1 MKNVEFAIFSFF
13 ILHSTFFILH
23 FTFIKMHHIISH
35 IINFLLPENEHL
47 AGEIGYTDDE
57 KEFEKFRV
65 IIRPSGFFDKENYGK
80 ISFLPKLPL
89 QTIDGTEILFGTP
102 DIEQKNG
109 KIFVNADIIA
119 SSFFLLSRY
128 EEWLCS
134 DVFDKHSRFE
144 GKKSLQYRAN
154 FLHRPLVDEY
164 AVLLRK
170 WLKITGLEVNEPKE
184 EIKKIYLTHDIDF
197 LEYYRHLRGFVGGI
211 WRGLNFTQRRKENAK
226 SAKFILSL
234 HPLCENLCA
243 ICVKQFKSLQNI
255 KNDPAY
261 TFDFLIEQDNKVKNA
276 EKIYFVKAAK
286 RAKDLDYPQY
296 NLNGNDFQNLAKFLQ
311 KNDCKIGLHSSY
323 NAFYNPQD
331 IENEQNRISKA
342 ISKDVTNH
350 RTHYLRILPPNQ
362 PEFYTKA
369 GITDDFTLC
378 FADVAGFRLGT
389 CRPVRWINPQTLE
402 IEDITLHPLTIME
415 CSLSNENYMN
425 LNFETAFEVCKN
437 LINQVEKHN
446 GELVLLWHNTSVIPE
461 NGYHRE
467 LYEKVIEELG
477 VRNG

>member
-1 MKNVEFAIFSFF
+1 MY
-13 ILHSTFFILH
+13 
-23 FTFIKMHHIISH
+23 HIISY
-35 IINFLLPENEHL
+35 IINFLLPDNEHL

-57 KEFEKFRV
+57 KEFDKFCV

-80 ISFLPKLPL
+80 ISSLPKLPL
-89 QTIDGTEILFGTP
+89 QKIKEIAGHTSTSLSNQARNDGGTEILFGTP
-102 DIEQKNG
+102 DIKQKNG

-134 DVFDKHSRFE
+134 DVFDEHSRFE

-170 WLKITGLEVNEPKE
+170 WLKLIGFKVNEAKE

-197 LEYYRHLRGFVGGI
+197 LEYHRHLRGFVGGML
-211 WRGLNFTQRRKENAK
+211 RGNN
-226 SAKFILSL
+226 
-234 HPLCENLCA
+234 
-243 ICVKQFKSLQNI
+243 VFKSLQSI

-261 TFDFLIEQDNKVKNA
+261 TFDFLVEQDNKVENA
-276 EKIYFVKAAK
+276 KKIYFVKAAK
-286 RAKDLDYPQY
+286 KTKKFDYPQY

-323 NAFYNPQD
+323 NAFSNPQD
-331 IENEQNRISKA
+331 IEKEQNKISKA
-342 ISKDVTNH
+342 ISEKVTSH

-362 PEFYTKA
+362 SEFYTKA
-369 GITDDFTLC
+369 GIVDDFTLG

-389 CRPVRWINPQTLE
+389 CRPVHWINPQMLE
-402 IEDITLHPLTIME
+402 IENITLHPLTIME

-437 LINQVEKHN
+437 LINQVKKHN
-446 GELVLLWHNTSVIPE
+446 GELVLLWHSTSVTSE
-461 NGYHRE
+461 SGYQRE
-467 LYEKVIEELG
+467 LYEKIIEDLK
-477 VRNG
+477 VLTKKT